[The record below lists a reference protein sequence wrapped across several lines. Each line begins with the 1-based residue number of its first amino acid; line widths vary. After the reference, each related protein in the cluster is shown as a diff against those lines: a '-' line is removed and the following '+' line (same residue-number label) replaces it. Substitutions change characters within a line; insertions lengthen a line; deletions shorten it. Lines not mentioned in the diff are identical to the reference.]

1 MLHITNFSFNFNF
14 IALWTRPPA
23 MILTATVDSERSGG
37 GIELRGAVGGAWNY
51 RGQRG
56 GRGRSEA
63 KKRSRQ
69 RCGQGRSRLSR
80 SEGRSGALEGW
91 SRELGAIEGRGWS
104 GAEKET
110 CGLCMALVDGTH
122 WPRGAAADGDVPW
135 TSGPRR
141 CTSGTPAPPRC
152 GRRRRR
158 PASPAT
164 PKRWV
169 TIVIILKL

>member
-23 MILTATVDSERSGG
+23 MILTATVDSGRSGG

-104 GAEKET
+104 GAEK
-110 CGLCMALVDGTH
+110 
-122 WPRGAAADGDVPW
+122 RSGAEG
-135 TSGPRR
+135 
-141 CTSGTPAPPRC
+141 
-152 GRRRRR
+152 
-158 PASPAT
+158 
-164 PKRWV
+164 
-169 TIVIILKL
+169 